1 MLKNMIKRPQGRQKK
16 DQREKREKE
25 NYSQLYNLEGKYS
38 QRYNM
43 IK

>member
-16 DQREKREKE
+16 DKREKE